1 MNTTIT
7 YAAMDTHKKEH
18 TVAWL
23 DPQTGETE
31 IFTVVNN
38 AKAIKKMVKRL
49 QRKARSPV
57 RFCYEAGVCGF
68 TLKRQIEGAGSDCMV
83 IAPSLVPKKPGD
95 RIKTDR
101 RDAQKLLGQFVAGQ
115 LTEVHAPSP
124 AQEAAREITRCR
136 DAAKEDLMKTRHR
149 LVKFL
154 TRHGYIYTQG
164 DQWTQKHRKWL
175 RSLPFDS
182 PDLRTA
188 FDAHL
193 TELEHREQ
201 RVATLTKEV
210 EVLAERPEYKEIV
223 GLLCCF
229 HGIKTLTAM
238 TLVAELFEFGRFDSP
253 RKLMGYL
260 GLVPLQDSSGEK
272 HRSGP
277 ITKAGNKR
285 VRRLAIE
292 TSWHYRHGPGVSKL
306 LKKRRDGQPQWAID
320 IADRARQRLCKR
332 YRRLIARGKRSQKV
346 VVAIARELVGFLWA
360 LFREYQ
366 RRTSEAVT
374 CRM

>member
-1 MNTTIT
+1 MKTTIT

-31 IFTVVNN
+31 IFTVLNH
-38 AKAIKKMVKRL
+38 ARALEKMVKRL
-49 QRKARSPV
+49 QRKAPAPV

-68 TLKRQIEGAGSDCMV
+68 ALKRQIEALGSDCMV

-101 RDAQKLLGQFVAGQ
+101 RDAQKLLGQFVAGE
-115 LTEVHAPSP
+115 LTEVHAPNP
-124 AQEAAREITRCR
+124 EQEAAREITRCR
-136 DAAKEDLMKTRHR
+136 DAAKDDLMRVRHQ
-149 LVKFL
+149 LGKFL
-154 TRHGYIYTQG
+154 IRHGYIYTQG
-164 DQWTQKHRKWL
+164 DPWTQKHRQWL
-175 RSLPFDS
+175 HSLKFDYA
-182 PDLRTA
+182 DLRTA
-188 FDAHL
+188 FDTHL

-210 EVLAERPEYKEIV
+210 EALAARPEYKEIV
-223 GLLCCF
+223 GRLCCF

-253 RKLMGYL
+253 RQLMAYL

-272 HRSGP
+272 RRFGS

-285 VRRLAIE
+285 VRRAMIE
-292 TSWHYRHGPGVSKL
+292 TSRHYRHGPRASKL

-320 IADRARQRLCKR
+320 IADRARQRLGKR
-332 YRRLIARGKRSQKV
+332 YQRLIARGKQSQKV
-346 VVAIARELVGFLWA
+346 VVAIARELAGFLWA
-360 LFREYQ
+360 LFRQYQ
-366 RRTSEAVT
+366 QRTSEAVP
-374 CRM
+374 CRR

>member
-7 YAAMDTHKKEH
+7 YAAMDTHKKAH
-18 TVAWL
+18 TVTWL
-23 DPQTGETE
+23 DPKTGETE
-31 IFTVVNN
+31 LFEVPNN

-49 QRKARSPV
+49 QRKASSRIK
-57 RFCYEAGVCGF
+57 FCYEAGVCGF
-68 TLKRQIEGAGSDCMV
+68 ELKRQIEALDSDCMV

-101 RDAQKLLGQFVAGQ
+101 RDAGKLLGQLVAGQ
-115 LTEVHAPSP
+115 LTEVYAPNP
-124 AQEAAREITRCR
+124 EQEAAREITRCR

-164 DQWTQKHRKWL
+164 DHWTQKHRQWL
-175 RSLPFDS
+175 HSLKLDY

-188 FDAHL
+188 FDSYL
-193 TELEHREQ
+193 MELEHREQ

-229 HGIKTLTAM
+229 HGIQTLTAM

-260 GLVPLQDSSGEK
+260 GLVPSQDSSGEK
-272 HRSGP
+272 RRPGS

-292 TSWHYRHGPGVSKL
+292 TSWHYRHGPRVGKL
-306 LKKRRDGQPQWAID
+306 LKKRRDGRPPWAID
-320 IADRARQRLCKR
+320 IADRAMQRLCKR

-346 VVAIARELVGFLWA
+346 VVAIARELAGFLWA
-360 LFREYQ
+360 LFREYG
-366 RRTSEAVT
+366 RRNAETVT
-374 CRM
+374 C

>member
-1 MNTTIT
+1 MKTTIT

-18 TVAWL
+18 TVTWL

-31 IFTVVNN
+31 VFTVLNN
-38 AKAIKKMVKRL
+38 TKAIKKMVKRL
-49 QRKARSPV
+49 QRKAPSPV
-57 RFCYEAGVCGF
+57 TFCYEAGVCGF
-68 TLKRQIEGAGSDCMV
+68 TLKRQIEALGSDCMV

-101 RDAQKLLGQFVAGQ
+101 RDALKLLSHLVAGQ

-124 AQEAAREITRCR
+124 EQEAAREITRCR
-136 DAAKEDLMKTRHR
+136 DAARDDLMKARHR
-149 LVKFL
+149 LATFL
-154 TRHGYIYTQG
+154 TRHHYLYTQG
-164 DQWTQKHRKWL
+164 DPWTQKHRQWL
-175 RSLPFDS
+175 QSLPFDY

-188 FDAHL
+188 FDSHL
-193 TELEHREQ
+193 MELEHCEQ

-210 EVLAERPEYKEIV
+210 EVLAARPEYKEIV

-238 TLVAELFEFGRFDSP
+238 TLVAELWEFGRFDSP
-253 RKLMGYL
+253 RKLMAYL
-260 GLVPLQDSSGEK
+260 GLVPALDSSGET

-285 VRRLAIE
+285 VRRATIE
-292 TSWHYRHGPGVSKL
+292 TSWHYRHGPRVSKL
-306 LKKRRDGQPQWAID
+306 LKKRRAGQPQWAID

-332 YRRLIARGKRSQKV
+332 YRQLIARGKRSQKV
-346 VVAIARELVGFLWA
+346 VVAIARELAGFLWA

-374 CRM
+374 CRQ

>member
-1 MNTTIT
+1 VNTTIT
-7 YAAMDTHKKEH
+7 YAAMDTHKKAH
-18 TVAWL
+18 TVTWL

-31 IFTVVNN
+31 LFEVPNN

-49 QRKARSPV
+49 QRKAPSRIK
-57 RFCYEAGVCGF
+57 FCYEAGVCGF
-68 TLKRQIEGAGSDCMV
+68 TLKRQLEALGSDCMV
-83 IAPSLVPKKPGD
+83 IAPSLVPRKPGD

-101 RDAQKLLGQFVAGQ
+101 RDARKLLGQFVAGQ
-115 LTEVHAPSP
+115 LTEVHAPNP
-124 AQEAAREITRCR
+124 EQEAAREITRCR
-136 DAAKEDLMKTRHR
+136 DAAKDDLTKTRHR

-164 DQWTQKHRKWL
+164 DHWTQKHRQWM
-175 RSLPFDS
+175 RSLTFDYA
-182 PDLRTA
+182 DLRTV
-188 FDAHL
+188 FDSYL
-193 TELEHREQ
+193 MELEHREQ

-253 RKLMGYL
+253 RKLMAYL
-260 GLVPLQDSSGEK
+260 GLVPSLDSSGER
-272 HRSGP
+272 HRPGS

-285 VRRLAIE
+285 VRRAMVQ
-292 TSWHYRHGPGVSKL
+292 TAWHYRHGPRVGKL
-306 LKKRRDGQPQWAID
+306 LKKRRDGRPQWAID
-320 IADRARQRLCKR
+320 IADRALQRLCKR
-332 YRRLIARGKRSQKV
+332 YRRLIARGKRSQKA
-346 VVAIARELVGFLWA
+346 VVAIARELAGFLWA

-374 CRM
+374 C

>member
-1 MNTTIT
+1 METTIT

-31 IFTVVNN
+31 IFTVANN
-38 AKAIKKMVKRL
+38 AKSIKKMVKRL
-49 QRKARSPV
+49 QRKASSRV
-57 RFCYEAGVCGF
+57 KFCYEAGVCGF
-68 TLKRQIEGAGSDCMV
+68 TLKRQIEALGSDCMV
-83 IAPSLVPKKPGD
+83 IAPSLVPRKPGD

-101 RDAQKLLGQFVAGQ
+101 RDAQKLLSHLVAGQ
-115 LTEVHAPSP
+115 LTEVHAPGP
-124 AQEAAREITRCR
+124 EQEAAREIVRCR
-136 DAAKEDLMKTRHR
+136 DAAKDDLVKARHR
-149 LVKFL
+149 LAAFL
-154 TRHGYIYTQG
+154 TRHGYIYAQG
-164 DQWTQKHRKWL
+164 NHWTQKHRQWL
-175 RSLPFDS
+175 GSLTFDY

-188 FDAHL
+188 FDSHL
-193 TELEHREQ
+193 VELEHREQ
-201 RVATLTKEV
+201 RVATLTQEV
-210 EVLAERPEYKEIV
+210 EVLAARPEYKEIV

-229 HGIKTLTAM
+229 HGIQTLTAM

-260 GLVPLQDSSGEK
+260 GLVPSLDSSGDT

-292 TSWHYRHGPGVSKL
+292 TSWHYRHGPRLGQL
-306 LKKRRDGQPQWAID
+306 LKKRRAGQPQWAID
-320 IADRARQRLCKR
+320 IADRARHRLCTR

-346 VVAIARELVGFLWA
+346 VVAIARELAGFLWA

-366 RRTSEAVT
+366 RRRSEAVT
-374 CRM
+374 CRR